1 MQVWNQILQRRKDK
15 ERTSNYINLLTK
27 QVTHGLIIQDTKHPS
42 FTYSIKS
49 KGHILWERV

>member
-15 ERTSNYINLLTK
+15 KRTSNFINLLTK
-27 QVTHGLIIQDTKHPS
+27 QVTHGLLIQDTKHPS

-49 KGHILWERV
+49 EGHILWERV